1 MLTKSPEHL
10 VEGKYSF
17 ADLVDLE
24 RLEAVINSISK
35 ALGLAL
41 GVTSYPEQEQ
51 LINTGWQTICTDF
64 HRACSAAS
72 KVCER
77 SNLELT
83 RELKELK
90 EVKVKRC
97 AHGLVDGATPI
108 IIKGAHV
115 ANLFGG
121 QVLFEEPDIEHY
133 RKRAQQFG
141 FDEEAYLAALRQV
154 PIVPETQFVETMTF
168 LVEIA
173 IILAEQGLSNLKSQ
187 QLAKESQ
194 EATALLRAIVE
205 QSQVPMC
212 CVSAKDL
219 SIMLVNQAC
228 IDFHNYDIKE
238 GRPLMIE
245 PKDWNFKH
253 FDGEGNPIA
262 PQDLPLLR
270 ALHGQT
276 TTDMEMRIE
285 FDDGSSRYCLSSAVP
300 IKNEDGETIAGLVVF
315 PDITERKV
323 TEQALRESESRFRE
337 LAEMLPEAIFEAD
350 VELNL
355 LYANERSYELFGYS
369 KEDFEAGLNGLQM
382 IIPEDRERAR
392 ANLGRRLQG
401 EKIAAIEYLG
411 LKKDQSTFPLL
422 LHIEPVTLEGKI
434 SGFRGIIIDIT
445 ARKELESQ
453 YLQAQKVE
461 SIGRLA
467 GGVAHDLN
475 NLLTPIL
482 GYGQMLQDEFSAKD
496 ARRHT
501 VEEIIEA
508 GKRARNLVR
517 QLLAFSR
524 KQTMNLAPLDV
535 DKTIIGFEKLLR
547 RTIRENIEIKLN
559 LSSAPYRVMADIGQI
574 EQVIMNLAINASDAM
589 PDCGQLLI
597 ETNKKQ
603 IDGQDSSSKGLLP
616 GEYVVLK
623 IKDTGFGMSEETI
636 EKVFEPFFSTKGEK
650 GTGLGLATVYGI
662 IKQHN
667 GHIFVESELERGST
681 FRVLLP
687 TTESEEEDKESK
699 PEKSISVEGMETII
713 LVEDNEQV
721 RTLAKAMLS
730 RMGYSVIVASSGKEI
745 FERLSSY
752 AGPADLLLTDVVM
765 PGLNGKEIYTKLREI
780 YPHIRVLY
788 MSGYAAD
795 IIGRHGVLDEGTRL
809 LNKPFTYEGLALR
822 IREVLDQG

>member
-1 MLTKSPEHL
+1 MTKRPEHL
-10 VEGKYSF
+10 VEGEYTF
-17 ADLVDLE
+17 ADLVDLK
-24 RLEAVINSISK
+24 RLEAVIKSISK
-35 ALGLAL
+35 AMGLAL
-41 GVTSYPEQEQ
+41 GVTGYPKQEQ
-51 LINTGWQTICTDF
+51 LISTGWKPLCRDF
-64 HRACSAAS
+64 HRACDSTS
-72 KVCER
+72 KICEQ

-83 RELKELK
+83 KDLAELK
-90 EVKVKRC
+90 EVKVKKC

-108 IIKGAHV
+108 VIKGAHV
-115 ANLFGG
+115 ANIIGG
-121 QVLFEEPDIEHY
+121 QVFFEKPDFEEY
-133 RKRAQQFG
+133 RLKAQQFG

-154 PIVPETQFVETMTF
+154 PVVPEKQFVESMSF

-173 IILAEQGLSNLKSQ
+173 IILAEQGLSKLKSE

-194 EATALLRAIVE
+194 EANALLRAIVE

-238 GRPLMIE
+238 GRPLAIE
-245 PKDWNFKH
+245 PKDWSFKH
-253 FDGEGNPIA
+253 FDGEGNPIS

-270 ALHGQT
+270 ALRGLT
-276 TTDMEMRIE
+276 TTDMEMRVE

-300 IKNEDGETIAGLVVF
+300 IKNEQGETIAGLVVF
-315 PDITERKV
+315 PDITERKM

-337 LAEMLPEAIFEAD
+337 LAEMLPEAIFETD
-350 VELNL
+350 IELNL
-355 LYANERSYELFGYS
+355 LYANERSFELFGYT
-369 KEDFEAGLNGLQM
+369 KEDFAAGLNGLQM
-382 IIPEDRERAR
+382 IVPADRERAK
-392 ANLGRRLQG
+392 ANLGKRLQG
-401 EKIAAIEYLG
+401 EKIAALEYLG
-411 LKKDQSTFPLL
+411 LKKDQRTFPLL
-422 LHIEPVTLEGKI
+422 LHVEPITVEDKI

-453 YLQAQKVE
+453 YFQAQKVE

-482 GYGQMLQDEFSAKD
+482 GYGQMLHDEFNAKD
-496 ARRHT
+496 TRRHT

-524 KQTMNLAPLDV
+524 KQTMHLTPLDV
-535 DKTIIGFEKLLR
+535 DQTIIGFEKLLR

-559 LSSAPYRVMADIGQI
+559 LASAPYRVLADIGQI
-574 EQVIMNLAINASDAM
+574 EQVIMNLAINAADAM
-589 PDCGQLLI
+589 PDSGQLLI
-597 ETNKKQ
+597 ETHKSQ
-603 IDGQDSSSKGLLP
+603 IHGLSPSSKGILP
-616 GEYVVLK
+616 GEYVVLE
-623 IKDTGFGMSEETI
+623 IKDTGFGMSEETM

-662 IKQHN
+662 VKQHN
-667 GHIFVESELERGST
+667 GQIFVESQLEQGTT
-681 FRVLLP
+681 FKVLLP
-687 TTESEEEDKESK
+687 RTDSEAKEKDSS
-699 PEKSISVEGMETII
+699 PEKSISAAGMETII
-713 LVEDNEQV
+713 LVEDNSQV

-730 RMGYSVIVASSGKEI
+730 RMGYSVIVASTGQELFAS
-745 FERLSSY
+745 LSKHK
-752 AGPADLLLTDVVM
+752 GPADLLLTDVVM
-765 PGLNGKEIYTKLREI
+765 PGLNGKQIYTKLQET

-809 LNKPFTYEGLALR
+809 LNKPFTYEGLALQ
-822 IREVLDQG
+822 IREVLEQD

>member
-1 MLTKSPEHL
+1 MTKSPEHL
-10 VEGKYSF
+10 VEGKYTF
-17 ADLVDLE
+17 AQLVDLD
-24 RLEAVINSISK
+24 RLEAVIRSISK

-41 GVTSYPEQEQ
+41 GVTSYPKQEQ
-51 LINTGWQTICTDF
+51 LINTGWQRICTDF
-64 HRACSAAS
+64 HRACSAAN

-83 RELKELK
+83 QELVELK
-90 EVKVKRC
+90 EVKVKKC
-97 AHGLVDGATPI
+97 AHGLIDGATPI

-121 QVLFEEPDIEHY
+121 QVFFEKPEIEEY
-133 RKRAQQFG
+133 RKRAQQYG
-141 FDEEAYLAALRQV
+141 FDEEAYLAALSQV
-154 PIVPETQFVETMTF
+154 TIVPEKQFVETMTF

-173 IILAEQGLSNLKSQ
+173 IILAEQGLSNLESQ

-194 EATALLRAIVE
+194 EATALLRTIVE

-238 GRPLMIE
+238 GRPLKLTPHE
-245 PKDWNFKH
+245 WNFRH

-262 PQDLPLLR
+262 PEDLPLLR
-270 ALHGQT
+270 ALQGQT
-276 TTDMEMRIE
+276 TTDMEMRVD
-285 FDDGSSRYCLSSAVP
+285 FDDGSSRYCLASAVP
-300 IKNEDGETIAGLVVF
+300 IKNEMSETIAGLVVF
-315 PDITERKV
+315 PDITDRKLAQ
-323 TEQALRESESRFRE
+323 QALKDSESRFRE
-337 LAEMLPEAIFEAD
+337 LAEMLPETIFETD
-350 VELNL
+350 MELNL
-355 LYANERSYELFGYS
+355 TYANERSYQLFGYT
-369 KEDFEAGLNGLQM
+369 KDDFDSGLNGLQM
-382 IIPEDRERAR
+382 IVAKDRERAKT
-392 ANLGRRLQG
+392 NLGKRLQG
-401 EKIAAIEYLG
+401 EKIAAIEYTG
-411 LKKDQSTFPLL
+411 LKKDNTTFPLL
-422 LHIEPVTLEGKI
+422 LHIEPITFKGKT

-445 ARKELESQ
+445 TRKELESH

-467 GGVAHDLN
+467 GGIAHDLN

-496 ARRHT
+496 GRRNT

-547 RTIRENIEIKLN
+547 RTIRENIEITLN

-574 EQVIMNLAINASDAM
+574 EQVIMNLAINAADAM

-597 ETNKKQ
+597 ETHKSQ
-603 IDGQDSSSKGLLP
+603 MDGQDSSSKGVLP

-623 IKDTGFGMSEETI
+623 IKDTGFGMNEETL
-636 EKVFEPFFSTKGEK
+636 EKVFEPFFSTKGDK

-667 GHIFVESELERGST
+667 GHIFIESQPNDGTTIS
-681 FRVLLP
+681 VLLP
-687 TTESEEEDKESK
+687 KTDLETNDETVEPKTSV
-699 PEKSISVEGMETII
+699 SVEGMETIL

-721 RTLAKAMLS
+721 RTLANAMLS
-730 RMGYSVIVASSGKEI
+730 RMGYSVIVASSGEEL
-745 FERLSSY
+745 FERLATY

-765 PGLNGKEIYTKLREI
+765 PGLNGKEIYTKLRKM
-780 YPHIRVLY
+780 YPHVRVLY

-795 IIGRHGVLDEGTRL
+795 IIVRHGVETRL
-809 LNKPFTYEGLALR
+809 LNKPFTYEGLALQ
-822 IREVLDQG
+822 IREVLEQD